1 MKNMTI
7 EEMEDFIMLEEMRAL
22 KDEPTITYDEFLQV
36 IGWSR
41 KSHKNQSIS
50 NDSINHL
57 RR

>member
-1 MKNMTI
+1 MKNKTI
-7 EEMEDFIMLEEMRAL
+7 EEMEDYMLLEEIRAL
-22 KDEPTITYDEFLQV
+22 KAEPTITYGEFLQV

-50 NDSINHL
+50 NASINHL